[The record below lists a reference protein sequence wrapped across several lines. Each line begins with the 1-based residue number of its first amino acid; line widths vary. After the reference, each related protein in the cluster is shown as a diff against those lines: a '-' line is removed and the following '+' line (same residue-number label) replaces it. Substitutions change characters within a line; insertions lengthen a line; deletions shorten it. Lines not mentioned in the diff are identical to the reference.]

1 MPTRDENGLSGW
13 IEGELRDASAMLDAC
28 RADADGLIRLDAFA
42 RHLAETFQR
51 GGKVLACGNGGSACD
66 AMHFCEELTGRY
78 RFNRPALPAI
88 ACADASHITCAA
100 NDFGYDAVFSRWV
113 EALARP
119 GDALVVLSTSG
130 NSRNIIAAVDAAE
143 ARGVTTAAFLGQGGG
158 ALRGRCD
165 YEWIV
170 PAPHHIPDGSERKT
184 FSDRIQ
190 EIHMLLLHV
199 LVGAIER
206 HRFGADGAERDAG
219 HVESR

>member
-1 MPTRDENGLSGW
+1 MPTPDQNDLSTW
-13 IEGELRDASAMLDAC
+13 IDAELHDARAMIDAC
-28 RADADGLIRLDAFA
+28 RADADALRRLDAFA
-42 RHLAETFQR
+42 RHLAEVFR
-51 GGKVLACGNGGSACD
+51 AGGKVLACGNGGSACD

-100 NDFGYDAVFSRWV
+100 NDFGYDAAFARWV

-130 NSRNIIAAVDAAE
+130 NSRNILAAVEAAE
-143 ARGVTTAAFLGQGGG
+143 TRGVTTAAFLGQGGG

-165 YEWIV
+165 YQWVV
-170 PAPHHIPDGSERKT
+170 PAPQAPDGSERKT

-190 EIHMLLLHV
+190 EVHMLLLHV

-206 HRFGADGAERDAG
+206 HRFGPDGAERDA
-219 HVESR
+219 ESE